1 MVQQE
6 LAVEKRIVL
15 DSTHFTAFC
24 PYASRF
30 PFETW
35 IVPKNH
41 SSHFEN
47 IPKPGVDDLG
57 ARARTRFS
65 TSSRLALD
73 NPAYNYIIHTA
84 PFDHERAAP
93 LPLAHRGDSA
103 AEQGRGFRVG
113 LGLLHQPG
121 SSRRCG
127 GFLA

>member
-24 PYASRF
+24 PFASRF

-41 SSHFEN
+41 ASHFEN

-57 ARARTRFS
+57 TCVAPSPEQAGTGTRQPVLQLHHPHRA
-65 TSSRLALD
+65 
-73 NPAYNYIIHTA
+73 
-84 PFDHERAAP
+84 
-93 LPLAHRGDSA
+93 
-103 AEQGRGFRVG
+103 V
-113 LGLLHQPG
+113 
-121 SSRRCG
+121 
-127 GFLA
+127 